1 MRKLSNRWKE
11 KVKNGMDVQYLKY
24 VDITLTDGTVLNLT
38 SANLWQNGMEFEDSV
53 SNDSSFDIGSAIINV
68 LNLSI
73 NNFDGEY
80 SDYDFEG
87 AEVICYVGLQIEN
100 EDTSELL
107 DSAGEQ
113 ILDSTGDTII
123 VHKNAVIE
131 KTRICTVTVIEQP
144 EDETVTID
152 LTCEDNMRKF
162 DRNYSDSKLKY
173 PATRGQIVRD
183 ACEVCGVTLQTTS
196 FDRDDY
202 IVQNRPNDEALTF
215 RQVLQ
220 WVAQIGCQWMRCDEY
235 GRLCIGWYSSINEEE
250 LIINDLGV
258 LKTQDDSNISLELSS
273 ANGILS
279 ANNGTFLENDG
290 ILRLFA
296 TDEKGNISEIE
307 TTYGFT
313 PHHTDVVITGVKV
326 TEYSESSSDNP
337 QTYMVGTEGYVLG
350 ISGNKLIRVG
360 DGHTIASMIA
370 EKCVGMRFRPF
381 ESECPTDVALEAG
394 DSLIIVDRNG
404 KIYTSLLT
412 TTTLKPGSGQKIAC
426 NAKSA
431 AKNSSTQY
439 SQATQAF
446 VTARN
451 MVKQEKTE
459 REKALEEFGKRIDS
473 ATGVYT
479 TVEPQENGSKIFYLH
494 DKPTLAE
501 SQAIWKMTSEA
512 WGVSTDGGQTW
523 NGGMTVDGDT
533 IVRILNAVGVNAD
546 WINAGAIM
554 VKDSDGNILF
564 SVDMDTKKVIIS
576 GDSVVIGGK
585 TATKALSDN
594 LQESKDYSD
603 GKLADYADTV
613 TGSLAGL
620 QAQIDGQ
627 IESFFYDYEPSLQN
641 KPASEWTSTE
651 ERKKHE
657 GDLFYWKST
666 GYAYRFMQ
674 DGATWKWQ
682 MIQDN
687 DISKALAQAEK
698 AQDTADGKR
707 RTFVIQPSPPY
718 DIGDLWSQDGGD
730 ILTCVVARAKG
741 SVYASSD
748 WKKLNKYTDDTTANK
763 ALEAAALAKNMTLQ
777 LSNEMQT
784 ITADADGNIAV
795 FPQVS
800 TKATVM
806 YGSSDITDDCSYTIT
821 KSDSIT
827 GSWSDATH
835 IYNVTGLSADN
846 GWIDIRATYLS
857 NLSVTKRF
865 TISKQKKGEDGKDGE
880 PGRTYM
886 VEPSCNVLKCGS
898 DKTISPNFITFK
910 AYYRDGK
917 SATRVPYKGRFVVEE
932 TADGN
937 TWNTI
942 YTSSTDEDTVTHYLY
957 SILTNGS
964 GQTVASSNGSTIG
977 IPRDVTNVR
986 CKLYASGGTTTLMDM
1001 QSVAVVIDVD
1011 NLTQSQIV
1019 EILSN
1024 DGAWKGL
1031 YYKNGQLYIS
1041 FNAALGGELTLGGVN
1056 NGNGKLV
1063 IRDSAGNQVGYID
1076 NTGVNFTKGTFSG
1089 SLSSAN
1095 GTFTGALNANTGNIA
1110 GWVLDSMLNQLTSP
1124 NGTIILDAENEE
1136 VNINGVTLR
1145 AYGNGL
1151 VIDGG
1156 LNIICGTE
1164 DISDGTDQFQIFN
1177 LNTLTTGNYLR
1188 IFENSVYMSS
1198 SSSKRYKI
1206 LGSEMSKEF
1215 LDNLYNITPRFAR
1228 YKDGYLSKDDERVN
1242 IEFPMFIA
1250 EDVEKYFPLATDH
1263 VDGKV
1268 ENWNERIMI
1277 PAMFA
1282 MIKSQKEQLDRQ
1294 EKLINQLYKKLNIK
1308 KEN

>member
-24 VDITLTDGTVLNLT
+24 ADITLTDGTVLNLT
-38 SANLWQNGMEFEDSV
+38 SANLWANGFSFEDSV
-53 SNDSSFDIGSAIINV
+53 SGDSSFDIGSAIINV

-235 GRLCIGWYSSINEEE
+235 GRLCINWYGSVNEEE
-250 LIINDLGV
+250 LTVDELGV
-258 LKTQDDSNISLELSS
+258 LKTQDGSNVNLNFSNSDG
-273 ANGILS
+273 ALS
-279 ANNGTFLENDG
+279 ADNGTLLENDG

-360 DGHTIASMIA
+360 DGQTIASMIA

-431 AKNSSTQY
+431 AKNSSTRY

-446 VTARN
+446 VAAKN

-479 TVEPQENGSKIFYLH
+479 TVELQENGSKIFYLH

-533 IVRILNAVGVNAD
+533 IVRILTAVGLNAD
-546 WINAGAIM
+546 WINTGAIT
-554 VKDSDGNILF
+554 VRDESGNIIF
-564 SVDMDTKKVIIS
+564 QVDMDTKKVIIS
-576 GDSVVIGGK
+576 GDNVVIGGSSLPDK
-585 TATKALSDN
+585 LTKMDN
-594 LQESKDYSD
+594 N
-603 GKLADYADTV
+603 
-613 TGSLAGL
+613 
-620 QAQIDGQ
+620 I
-627 IESFFYDYEPSLQN
+627 
-641 KPASEWTSTE
+641 AS
-651 ERKKHE
+651 
-657 GDLFYWKST
+657 
-666 GYAYRFMQ
+666 
-674 DGATWKWQ
+674 
-682 MIQDN
+682 
-687 DISKALAQAEK
+687 
-698 AQDTADGKR
+698 
-707 RTFVIQPSPPY
+707 
-718 DIGDLWSQDGGD
+718 
-730 ILTCVVARAKG
+730 
-741 SVYASSD
+741 
-748 WKKLNKYTDDTTANK
+748 
-763 ALEAAALAKNMTLQ
+763 AKNMTFQ
-777 LSNEMQT
+777 LSNDMQT
-784 ITADADGNIAV
+784 ITSDADGNIPV
-795 FPQVS
+795 FPTV
-800 TKATVM
+800 ATTAKVM
-806 YGSSDITDDCSYTIT
+806 YGSSDITNDCSYTIT
-821 KSDSIT
+821 KSDSVT
-827 GSWSDATH
+827 GSWDVDTH
-835 IYNVTGLSADN
+835 TYTVTGLSADN
-846 GWIDIRATYLS
+846 GWVDIKATYLI
-857 NLSVTKRF
+857 NLSITKRF

-886 VEPSCNVLKCGS
+886 VEPSCNVLKRGS

-964 GQTVASSNGSTIG
+964 GQTVASSTGSTIG

-1031 YYKNGQLYIS
+1031 YYKNGHLYMS
-1041 FNAALGGELTLGGVN
+1041 FDAALGGELVLGGAN
-1056 NGNGKLV
+1056 NGNGTLSL
-1063 IRDSAGNQVGYID
+1063 RNADGNEMTSQTAEGTKYYNKSHEVKCIQNEKGCIYYRRYSD
-1076 NTGVNFTKGTFSG
+1076 NHV
-1089 SLSSAN
+1089 
-1095 GTFTGALNANTGNIA
+1095 
-1110 GWVLDSMLNQLTSP
+1110 
-1124 NGTIILDAENEE
+1124 E
-1136 VNINGVTLR
+1136 
-1145 AYGNGL
+1145 GL
-1151 VIDGG
+1151 VIGDGEELTG
-1156 LNIICGTE
+1156 IANFFGIAYFSGTA
-1164 DISDGTDQFQIFN
+1164 DGSLTIISDDYINWDENGKLSVMSSLD
-1177 LNTLTTGNYLR
+1177 
-1188 IFENSVYMSS
+1188 ENSTTSAKVNNVSLYAATENEVDTTNESNS
-1198 SSSKRYKI
+1198 RH
-1206 LGSEMSKEF
+1206 
-1215 LDNLYNITPRFAR
+1215 NLIFAL
-1228 YKDGYLSKDDERVN
+1228 KN
-1242 IEFPMFIA
+1242 
-1250 EDVEKYFPLATDH
+1250 
-1263 VDGKV
+1263 
-1268 ENWNERIMI
+1268 
-1277 PAMFA
+1277 
-1282 MIKSQKEQLDRQ
+1282 QKAQLDRQ
-1294 EKLINQLYKKLNIK
+1294 EKLINQLYEKFNIE

>member
-24 VDITLTDGTVLNLT
+24 ADITLTDGTVLNLT
-38 SANLWQNGMEFEDSV
+38 SANLWQNGLSFEDSV
-53 SNDSSFDIGSAIINV
+53 SSDSSFDIGSAIINV

-162 DRNYSDSKLKY
+162 DRNYSDSKLRY

-235 GRLCIGWYSSINEEE
+235 GRLCVNWYGFVNEEE
-250 LIINDLGV
+250 LTVDELGV
-258 LKTQDDSNISLELSS
+258 LKTQDGSNVNLNFSNSDG
-273 ANGILS
+273 ALS
-279 ANNGTFLENDG
+279 ADNGTLLENDG

-360 DGHTIASMIA
+360 DGQTIASMIA

-381 ESECPTDVALEAG
+381 ESECPTDVAMEAG

-533 IVRILNAVGVNAD
+533 IVRILTAVGLNAD
-546 WINAGAIM
+546 WINTGAIT
-554 VKDSDGNILF
+554 VKDKSGNIIF
-564 SVDMDTKKVIIS
+564 QVDMDTKT
-576 GDSVVIGGK
+576 VVIDPDVLIIGNM
-585 TATKALSDN
+585 TLS
-594 LQESKDYSD
+594 E
-603 GKLADYADTV
+603 KLENMDEN
-613 TGSLAGL
+613 
-620 QAQIDGQ
+620 I
-627 IESFFYDYEPSLQN
+627 
-641 KPASEWTSTE
+641 AS
-651 ERKKHE
+651 
-657 GDLFYWKST
+657 
-666 GYAYRFMQ
+666 
-674 DGATWKWQ
+674 
-682 MIQDN
+682 
-687 DISKALAQAEK
+687 
-698 AQDTADGKR
+698 
-707 RTFVIQPSPPY
+707 
-718 DIGDLWSQDGGD
+718 
-730 ILTCVVARAKG
+730 
-741 SVYASSD
+741 
-748 WKKLNKYTDDTTANK
+748 
-763 ALEAAALAKNMTLQ
+763 AKNMTFQ
-777 LSNEMQT
+777 LSNDMQT
-784 ITADADGNIAV
+784 ITSDADGNIPV
-795 FPQVS
+795 FPTV
-800 TKATVM
+800 TTTAKVM
-806 YGSSDITDDCSYTIT
+806 YGSSDITNDCSYTIT
-821 KSDSIT
+821 KSDSVT
-827 GSWSDATH
+827 GSWDVDTH
-835 IYNVTGLSADN
+835 TYTVTGLSADN

-857 NLSVTKRF
+857 NLAVTKRF

-886 VEPSCNVLKCGS
+886 VEPSCNVLKRGS

-942 YTSSTDEDTVTHYLY
+942 YTSSIDEDTVTHYLY

-964 GQTVASSNGSTIG
+964 VQTVASSNGSTVG

-1001 QSVAVVIDVD
+1001 QSVAVVIDVAA
-1011 NLTQSQIV
+1011 LTQEQIV

-1024 DGAWKGL
+1024 DGEFKGL
-1031 YYKNGQLYIS
+1031 YYLNGHLYIS
-1041 FNAALGGELTLGGVN
+1041 FDALMGSAATLGGTK
-1056 NGNGKLV
+1056 NGNGYLKIKDVDNTVKGLIDRSGYTV
-1063 IRDSAGNQVGYID
+1063 FTNYEENSKYMKYTGVQFSNDGLFPVNVEKFFDNTVDTEITELELWSIDWSDGLSIDASYGSFDELNCYGGNLIPDMLKISDVFTVKKALATGDFFYAEFQKELSCRGGIRIYDYPTVTTGYNAYID
-1076 NTGVNFTKGTFSG
+1076 
-1089 SLSSAN
+1089 
-1095 GTFTGALNANTGNIA
+1095 
-1110 GWVLDSMLNQLTSP
+1110 
-1124 NGTIILDAENEE
+1124 
-1136 VNINGVTLR
+1136 INSYKLGK
-1145 AYGNGL
+1145 Y
-1151 VIDGG
+1151 
-1156 LNIICGTE
+1156 
-1164 DISDGTDQFQIFN
+1164 
-1177 LNTLTTGNYLR
+1177 
-1188 IFENSVYMSS
+1188 SS
-1198 SSSKRYKI
+1198 SSERYKI
-1206 LGSEMSKEF
+1206 LGGSLSEEF
-1215 LDNLYNITPRFAR
+1215 IENLYNIEPIMAR
-1228 YKDGYLSKDDERVN
+1228 YKEGYLAKGDERADA
-1242 IEFPMFIA
+1242 EFPMFIA
-1250 EDVEKYFPLATDH
+1250 EDVDMYFPLAVDH
-1263 VDGKV
+1263 IDGKA

-1282 MIKSQKEQLDRQ
+1282 MIKAQKKKIDQQ
-1294 EKLINQLYKKLNIK
+1294 EKLINKLCEKLNI
-1308 KEN
+1308 E